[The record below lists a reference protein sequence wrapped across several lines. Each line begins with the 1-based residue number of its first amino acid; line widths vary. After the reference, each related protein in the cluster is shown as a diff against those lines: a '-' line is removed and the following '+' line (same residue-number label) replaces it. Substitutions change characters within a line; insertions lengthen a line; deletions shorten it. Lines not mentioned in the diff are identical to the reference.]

1 MRDTPALSPVLHTP
15 QGTHVK
21 YIADNEPPITVLID
35 QQQQRAEALGAEAA
49 AAASASAAAPG
60 TAAGGSAAAAGVG
73 QGVQWRA
80 LADKQQAAGSS
91 PRSRL

>member
-35 QQQQRAEALGAEAA
+35 QQRQALALGAEAS
-49 AAASASAAAPG
+49 AAASAAAAAPG